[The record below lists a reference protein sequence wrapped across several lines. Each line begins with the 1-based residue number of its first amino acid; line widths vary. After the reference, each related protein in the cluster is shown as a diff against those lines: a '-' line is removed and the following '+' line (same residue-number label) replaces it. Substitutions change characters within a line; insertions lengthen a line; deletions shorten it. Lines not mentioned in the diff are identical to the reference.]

1 MATITEN
8 LERIQQAK
16 ADIKAA
22 IQAKGVTVSDELISQ
37 YANLIAQIPLPD
49 READMPKPLPATIV
63 TLGGVNVST
72 NDHIKIY
79 GSDKNSYTCEEWY
92 ALEGKG
98 TTILPIGL
106 DINAW
111 GLHFVW
117 YFKCKYR
124 DATDNNKTY
133 YDVSGTASHN
143 SGNLRHSQWQHPVV
157 TGAYTKTDLNNTVAT
172 ATVDGDDLV
181 LSTTNSPKTWRMK
194 KSMGNIDA
202 FKSESN
208 YDERYNSFVAQTEWF
223 RHRAAIDS
231 GLTTEEADGTEGV
244 VTIVTEQDNEMYFY
258 VNGSKTNCLAKY
270 NIHSMMGGGNPTQAI
285 IDAIYAAQKTNG
297 TNMNATCLDGHA
309 KPVVTDGSKGA
320 EAYAFNGKWMIVTP
334 ILTRCNTNLTMDYNI
349 PDAPAVYYV
358 KYLGSLYNETITLP
372 CEQMLE
378 CYWLNKGT
386 VINSMISFL
395 NNAVGGSCNIGEA
408 INTYMWTPSRLNSTQ
423 IWYIMVSSGNCAYAN
438 VFSFYTAVGVSK
450 IED

>member
-1 MATITEN
+1 MATIAEN
-8 LERIQQAK
+8 ITRIQQAK

-37 YANLIAQIPLPD
+37 YANLIAQIPIPD
-49 READMPKPLPATIV
+49 READMPKTLPATIV

-79 GSDKNSYTCEEWY
+79 GSDKKSYTCAEWY

-106 DINAW
+106 DMNVW

-124 DATDNNKTY
+124 DAAANNKTY
-133 YDVSGTASHN
+133 YDVSGSASQTN
-143 SGNLRHSQWQHPVV
+143 GNLRHSQWQHPMV
-157 TGAYTKTDLNNTVAT
+157 TGAYTKTDLNSTVAT
-172 ATVDGDDLV
+172 ATADGDDLV
-181 LSTTNSPKTWRMK
+181 LATTNSPKTWRMK
-194 KSMGNIDA
+194 KGMGTSGGFLREDDYI
-202 FKSESN
+202 
-208 YDERYNSFVAQTEWF
+208 ERYNALVAQTEWF

-231 GLTTEEADGTEGV
+231 GLTTPEADGTEGT

-258 VNGSKTNCLAKY
+258 VNGTKTNCLAKY
-270 NIHSMMGGGNPTQAI
+270 NMHAMMNDSNPTQAI

-297 TNMNATCLDGHA
+297 TDMNAACLDGHA

-334 ILTRCNTNLTMDYNI
+334 ILTRCNATLNLDYNI
-349 PDAPAVYYV
+349 PDAPAVYYA
-358 KYLGSLYNETITLP
+358 KYLESLYSGVITLP

-378 CYWLNKGT
+378 AYWVNRSSI
-386 VINSMISFL
+386 INSMISFL
-395 NNAVGGSCNIGEA
+395 NNAVGGSCGVGSSIDTDTWSA
-408 INTYMWTPSRLNSTQ
+408 VRSSANSA
-423 IWYIMVSSGNCAYAN
+423 WNVSMTSGYCSYNN
-438 VFSFYTAVGVSK
+438 VYNRNVAVGVS
-450 IED
+450 ELS